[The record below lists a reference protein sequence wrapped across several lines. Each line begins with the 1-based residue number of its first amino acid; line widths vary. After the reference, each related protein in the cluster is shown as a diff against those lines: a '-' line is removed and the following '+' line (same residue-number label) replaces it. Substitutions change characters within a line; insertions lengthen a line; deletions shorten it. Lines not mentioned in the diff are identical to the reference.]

1 MPYDQAYAMLYDQ
14 TDAMPYDRLMSGLM
28 QWLIPCLM
36 PGQPLSH
43 KSVSA
48 MRLLSQQHPYELHNA

>member
-1 MPYDQAYAMLYDQ
+1 MPYDLS
-14 TDAMPYDRLMSGLM
+14 DAMPYDRLMSGLM

-48 MRLLSQQHPYELHNA
+48 MRLQSQQHPYELHNA